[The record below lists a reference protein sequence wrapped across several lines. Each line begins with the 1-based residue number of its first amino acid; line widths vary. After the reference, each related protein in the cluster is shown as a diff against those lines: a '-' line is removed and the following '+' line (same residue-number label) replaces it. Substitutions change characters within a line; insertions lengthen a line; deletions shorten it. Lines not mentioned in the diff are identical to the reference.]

1 MTTNGWLKATE
12 IHCVTILEAKS
23 PKSRCGQGPA
33 PSAGSQRWGWWW
45 GEESSLASCLVSGV
59 TGNLWLFFFFLTM
72 PPNIWDL
79 SSPTIY
85 QTHALKAWMLNN
97 WTTRE
102 VQSLVLSAHSYI
114 TAIST
119 SIFTGLL
126 PVCPCLYPNFPLLVR
141 TSVIL
146 DLG

>member
-1 MTTNGWLKATE
+1 MSQFWRPKVQNHGVGRALLPLQARRGGGGGGVRNLLLPLAWFLGSLE
-12 IHCVTILEAKS
+12 IF
-23 PKSRCGQGPA
+23 GF
-33 PSAGSQRWGWWW
+33 
-45 GEESSLASCLVSGV
+45 
-59 TGNLWLFFFFLTM
+59 FFFFLTM
-72 PPNIWDL
+72 PLNIWDL